1 MFQNKF
7 SDYRSLLSIISTW
20 TLIAVYQHSLF
31 IVSKLRHPKTRNICT
46 YLKQVTTY
54 CLLSIFHHS
63 SSVTQVCLSVHAY
76 IPSITLPLELPQ
88 LLDVV
93 MEDITFCWGI
103 CIPWTHSI
111 LSFKF
116 ESYLNNRIFNQ
127 RSRLLNFESVYTYRN
142 WNW

>member
-1 MFQNKF
+1 MLHSSKF
-7 SDYRSLLSIISTW
+7 SDYRSLLNIISTR

-63 SSVTQVCLSVHAY
+63 SSVTRVCLSVHAY

-88 LLDVV
+88 LLDVAV
-93 MEDITFCWGI
+93 EDITFGGGI
-103 CIPWTHSI
+103 CVPWTHSI
-111 LSFKF
+111 LSYINYF
-116 ESYLNNRIFNQ
+116 ENLYKNLNKVAYC
-127 RSRLLNFESVYTYRN
+127 RSVII
-142 WNW
+142 